1 MAILT
6 LAHLKEHLAFTD
18 DIGTADDA
26 LLQRLINAAQ
36 NHIER
41 LLGFKIE
48 ACYGGWDEVTDD
60 EQEPIPPA
68 LVEAVSQL
76 AAFWYDQREAAG
88 EGAREVPFGV
98 REIVAEY
105 REFTF

>member
-6 LAHLKEHLAFTD
+6 LDQLKEHLAFTD
-18 DIGTADDA
+18 DIGDADDA
-26 LLQRLINAAQ
+26 LLARLIAAAQ

-48 ACYGGWDEVTDD
+48 DCFGGVDQD
-60 EQEPIPPA
+60 PIPPA
-68 LVEAVSQL
+68 LIEAVSLL
-76 AAFWYDQREAAG
+76 AAWWFDQREAAITD
-88 EGAREVPFGV
+88 ASAKVVPFSV
-98 REIVAEY
+98 QEIITEY